1 MFFFLSLA
9 ANFCYQKLKTHSE
22 MKLRNKRFL
31 SPRYHS
37 LFKILTGVLVFV
49 LLLNVAYF
57 IYNRYRSIQEEK
69 TVVVGKEAEKPAP
82 VLMFKLPVDSFRL
95 EPGQVRP
102 GQNLS
107 GILASKGIS
116 PARIDEASRKSQP
129 VFDVRKIKINN
140 PYYFF
145 LDRKDSSKVD
155 YFIYEIDPV
164 EYVVYDFSGD
174 SLKIFTDK
182 KPVLVKIRTAS
193 GEISS
198 SLWNTMK
205 EEALDPML
213 ALNLSDIYAWT
224 IDFFGLQKGDKF
236 RVVYEENY
244 VHDKSIGIGRIFAAE
259 FIHADNK
266 FYAFRFTQD
275 NEDSYFD
282 ETGKSLKKA
291 FLKAP
296 LKFSRIS
303 SRFSNSRFHPVLKIY
318 RPHHGVDYAAP
329 TGTPVHSIGDGT
341 VIAKGYQPAG
351 GGNFL
356 KIKHNSEYTT
366 SYMHLSQFAPG
377 ISTGKRV
384 HQGDLIGYVG
394 MTGLA
399 SGPHLDFR
407 VFRFGEPIDPLQLK
421 SPPSI
426 PVSKENLTQYAM
438 HRDSLMTRLE
448 AIKF

>member
-1 MFFFLSLA
+1 
-9 ANFCYQKLKTHSE
+9 
-22 MKLRNKRFL
+22 MKRKIPPKYKSIL
-31 SPRYHS
+31 
-37 LFKILTGVLVFV
+37 KIL
-49 LLLNVAYF
+49 
-57 IYNRYRSIQEEK
+57 IWI
-69 TVVVGKEAEKPAP
+69 VVVVFFVQVVFYFYDRYQSIKEAKEMAKMKEIKKPEP
-82 VLMFKLPVDSFRL
+82 VMLFKLPIDSFKVISG
-95 EPGQVRP
+95 EVRR

-107 GILASKGIS
+107 TILANKGIS
-116 PARIDEASRKSQP
+116 LTQIDEISKKSQL
-129 VFDVRKIKINN
+129 VFDVRKIKIDN
-140 PYYFF
+140 PFHFF
-145 LDRKDSSKVD
+145 LNKKDSSKVD

-164 EYVVYDFSGD
+164 EYVVYDLTD
-174 SLKIFTDK
+174 SVRIYRDK
-182 KPVLVKIRTAS
+182 KPVLVKLKTAS

-205 EEALDPML
+205 EEALDPTL
-213 ALNLSDIYAWT
+213 ALDLSDIYAWT

-236 RVVYEENY
+236 RVIYEENY

-259 FIHADNK
+259 FVHSDES

-275 NEDSYFD
+275 DEDSYFD
-282 ETGKSLKKA
+282 EAGKSLKKA

-318 RPHHGVDYAAP
+318 RPHHGVDYAAAM
-329 TGTPVHSIGDGT
+329 GTPIHTIGDGT

-356 KIKHNSEYTT
+356 KIKHNAEYTT
-366 SYMHLSQFAPG
+366 SYMHLSKFAPG
-377 ISTGKRV
+377 ISIGKRV
-384 HQGDLIGYVG
+384 HQGDLIGFVG

-407 VFRFGEPIDPLQLK
+407 VFQYGNAIDPLQLK

-426 PVSKENLTQYAM
+426 PVSKENLTIYAM
-438 HRDSLMTRLE
+438 HRDSLMNQLGT
-448 AIKF
+448 IKF